1 MLIDLHE
8 GKLHIRFR
16 VNEDST
22 VELVNFSALEN
33 TADLPYRGAQPEAAT
48 PRWFP

>member
-22 VELVNFSALEN
+22 VELVDFSALEN
-33 TADLPYRGAQPEAAT
+33 TADLSYQA
-48 PRWFP
+48 